1 MNKQQIYDKVLGSL
15 VCCALGDAMG
25 AVTENLTF
33 DQIRQKYP
41 GGVRELLAPDKSA
54 FAYGNTPGQI
64 TDDFSQTYILT
75 EEIIKNKGIVS
86 PECVE
91 EMLIK
96 WSNIPRYFNRFA
108 GPTTRSAI
116 EALKAKREGREYA
129 VNQVIDYARQ
139 ATNGS
144 AMKISPAGFFNPGN
158 VDKAIKDAAAITKVT
173 HHNQLAISGACAVAA
188 AISSAFSEKA
198 TVYSVIQAGIYGA
211 VQGEKIGME
220 TSRIVGGASVTERIN
235 LALAIA
241 LSSESREDR
250 LRKIYNIVGSGLH
263 ISEAVPAAFGIF
275 LICDGDGWETVCEAV
290 NVGYDTDTV
299 AAIAGSIAGA
309 LNGTKGID
317 LSLISVLDRENE
329 IHLEETARKAAKLAA
344 EK

>member
-1 MNKQQIYDKVLGSL
+1 MRGGSGNQQRI
-15 VCCALGDAMG
+15 
-25 AVTENLTF
+25 
-33 DQIRQKYP
+33 
-41 GGVRELLAPDKSA
+41 
-54 FAYGNTPGQI
+54 
-64 TDDFSQTYILT
+64 
-75 EEIIKNKGIVS
+75 
-86 PECVE
+86 
-91 EMLIK
+91 
-96 WSNIPRYFNRFA
+96 
-108 GPTTRSAI
+108 
-116 EALKAKREGREYA
+116 
-129 VNQVIDYARQ
+129 
-139 ATNGS
+139 
-144 AMKISPAGFFNPGN
+144 
-158 VDKAIKDAAAITKVT
+158 
-173 HHNQLAISGACAVAA
+173 
-188 AISSAFSEKA
+188 SEKA

-317 LSLISVLDRENE
+317 LSLVYVLDRENE
-329 IHLEETARKAAKLAA
+329 IHLEETAKQAAKLAA

>member
-1 MNKQQIYDKVLGSL
+1 M
-15 VCCALGDAMG
+15 
-25 AVTENLTF
+25 
-33 DQIRQKYP
+33 
-41 GGVRELLAPDKSA
+41 
-54 FAYGNTPGQI
+54 
-64 TDDFSQTYILT
+64 
-75 EEIIKNKGIVS
+75 
-86 PECVE
+86 
-91 EMLIK
+91 
-96 WSNIPRYFNRFA
+96 
-108 GPTTRSAI
+108 
-116 EALKAKREGREYA
+116 
-129 VNQVIDYARQ
+129 
-139 ATNGS
+139 
-144 AMKISPAGFFNPGN
+144 
-158 VDKAIKDAAAITKVT
+158 
-173 HHNQLAISGACAVAA
+173 AA

-299 AAIAGSIAGA
+299 AAIAGSIAVSYTH
-309 LNGTKGID
+309 LDVYKRQRLYWRFT
-317 LSLISVLDRENE
+317 LI
-329 IHLEETARKAAKLAA
+329 
-344 EK
+344 